1 VISNIATIQSK
12 CAPANIRN
20 FKLFLKRN
28 GLGGAKHRF
37 WAENWA
43 QKLFGVTLH
52 TIGPKCSDMK
62 KDDAKTIA
70 SGLNDLSGSYIEVAE
85 AIRATNG
92 AAHGTR
98 KLWRD
103 GNHSV
108 LIKAGLVLIAF
119 PDPTISDV
127 VGGAMVAAGLVQE
140 GIRRRAL
147 HVDDLPKTFRKT
159 MRELQNLRS
168 SV

>member
-1 VISNIATIQSK
+1 MAWLCISLNQS
-12 CAPANIRN
+12 A
-20 FKLFLKRN
+20 
-28 GLGGAKHRF
+28 
-37 WAENWA
+37 
-43 QKLFGVTLH
+43 VT
-52 TIGPKCSDMK
+52 MK
-62 KDDAKTIA
+62 KDDARTVA

-85 AIRATNG
+85 AIRATGG

-103 GNHSV
+103 GKHSV
-108 LIKAGLVLIAF
+108 LIKAGLALIAF
-119 PDPTISDV
+119 PDPTVSDV
-127 VGGAMVAAGLVQE
+127 VGGALVAVGLVQE

-147 HVDDLPKTFRKT
+147 HVDDLAKTFQKT